1 MLPNVGAWFID
12 RRIVPVGGLSAD
24 PATFLEIADFGGVA
38 AFAPR
43 LATAF
48 SIALFAS
55 IGLPTL
61 CNFVGEFLLLQ
72 GAAIADFRWAI
83 WAALGVILSAAY
95 MLWMYQRTF
104 LGQTQSGDPTFSRYA
119 VARIGCPLCP

>member
-1 MLPNVGAWFID
+1 M
-12 RRIVPVGGLSAD
+12 
-24 PATFLEIADFGGVA
+24 EIADFGGVA
-38 AFAPR
+38 ALAPR

-72 GAAIADFRWAI
+72 GAAIW
-83 WAALGVILSAAY
+83 
-95 MLWMYQRTF
+95 
-104 LGQTQSGDPTFSRYA
+104 
-119 VARIGCPLCP
+119 RISTGPFGLR